1 MNRINWTELKPQI
14 QQVGRLSLPAI
25 LTQITTIAMQYID
38 SAMVGALGANAS
50 AAIGLVSST
59 TWLLSGTIYAVSAG
73 FSVQVAHQIG
83 GNHDKKARDVVRHG
97 IASALVVAAVLCL
110 IGLLISHPLP
120 GWLGG
125 AQKIRQNATLYFM
138 MFAIMLP
145 FSQLN
150 SLMSSFLQCSGDMV
164 TPSILNA
171 VMCVL
176 DVIFNALLIPVFGVM
191 GAGMGTMLACAVISL
206 TGAWFC
212 CVRNPRLR
220 LRRKEKTVFDAKILK
235 TAFKIGV
242 PVAVQ
247 EIAMN
252 SAMVAATMLIAPL
265 GSIAIAANSFAVTAE
280 SLCYMPGYGIG
291 SAATTLVGRSYGAGN
306 YKLAKRYGNICIAMG
321 AVLMA
326 ITGGL
331 MMIFCPFVFS
341 ILTPD
346 PQVRSARDSGTPSE
360 FELPNA
366 VAGRTNTL
374 RIELLAEPFFGAS
387 IVAAGALRGTGD
399 TFVPSLLNLGSIW
412 VIRLGLAVLLIT
424 PLGLRG
430 MWIAM
435 AIELCIRGLLL
446 LYRQHTSKYYKIS

>member
-1 MNRINWTELKPQI
+1 
-14 QQVGRLSLPAI
+14 
-25 LTQITTIAMQYID
+25 
-38 SAMVGALGANAS
+38 
-50 AAIGLVSST
+50 
-59 TWLLSGTIYAVSAG
+59 
-73 FSVQVAHQIG
+73 
-83 GNHDKKARDVVRHG
+83 
-97 IASALVVAAVLCL
+97 
-110 IGLLISHPLP
+110 
-120 GWLGG
+120 
-125 AQKIRQNATLYFM
+125 
-138 MFAIMLP
+138 
-145 FSQLN
+145 
-150 SLMSSFLQCSGDMV
+150 
-164 TPSILNA
+164 
-171 VMCVL
+171 MCVL
-176 DVIFNALLIPVFGVM
+176 DVIFNAILIPIFGVM
-191 GAGMGTMLACAVISL
+191 GAGMGTMLSCAVISL
-206 TGAWFC
+206 TGTWFC

-220 LRRKEKTVFDAKILK
+220 LRRNEKTVFDANILK

-252 SAMVAATMLIAPL
+252 SAMVVSTMLIAPL

-280 SLCYMPGYGIG
+280 GLCYMPGYGIG
-291 SAATTLVGRSYGAGN
+291 SAATTLVGRSYGAGD

-321 AVLMA
+321 GILMA

-331 MMIFCPFVFS
+331 MMLFCPFVFG

-346 PQVRSARDSGTPSE
+346 PQVRSLAA
-360 FELPNA
+360 A
-366 VAGRTNTL
+366 VL
-374 RIELLAEPFFGAS
+374 RIELLAEPFFGVS

-446 LYRQHTSKYYKIS
+446 LYRQHTSKYYKVS

>member
-97 IASALVVAAVLCL
+97 IASALVVSAVLCL

-125 AQKIRQNATLYFM
+125 AQEIRRNATLYFM

-176 DVIFNALLIPVFGVM
+176 DIIFNALLIPVFGVM

-220 LRRKEKTVFDAKILK
+220 LRRKEKTVFDTKILK

-247 EIAMN
+247 E
-252 SAMVAATMLIAPL
+252 
-265 GSIAIAANSFAVTAE
+265 G
-280 SLCYMPGYGIG
+280 LCYMPGYGIG

-346 PQVRSARDSGTPSE
+346 PQVRSFAAE
-360 FELPNA
+360 
-366 VAGRTNTL
+366 VL

-446 LYRQHTSKYYKIS
+446 LYRQHTSKYYKLPAA

>member
-1 MNRINWTELKPQI
+1 
-14 QQVGRLSLPAI
+14 
-25 LTQITTIAMQYID
+25 
-38 SAMVGALGANAS
+38 
-50 AAIGLVSST
+50 
-59 TWLLSGTIYAVSAG
+59 
-73 FSVQVAHQIG
+73 
-83 GNHDKKARDVVRHG
+83 
-97 IASALVVAAVLCL
+97 
-110 IGLLISHPLP
+110 
-120 GWLGG
+120 
-125 AQKIRQNATLYFM
+125 
-138 MFAIMLP
+138 
-145 FSQLN
+145 
-150 SLMSSFLQCSGDMV
+150 
-164 TPSILNA
+164 
-171 VMCVL
+171 
-176 DVIFNALLIPVFGVM
+176 
-191 GAGMGTMLACAVISL
+191 
-206 TGAWFC
+206 
-212 CVRNPRLR
+212 
-220 LRRKEKTVFDAKILK
+220 
-235 TAFKIGV
+235 
-242 PVAVQ
+242 
-247 EIAMN
+247 MN

-280 SLCYMPGYGIG
+280 GLCYMPGYGIG

-346 PQVRSARDSGTPSE
+346 PQVRSFAAE
-360 FELPNA
+360 
-366 VAGRTNTL
+366 VL

-435 AIELCIRGLLL
+435 LSSSASADCCCSTASIHRNIINCPQPDLAAA
-446 LYRQHTSKYYKIS
+446 YRKSAYLRFHSRLK